1 MTSLSS
7 EPHVTHAS
15 HASKTTPPR
24 ALRPLA
30 ITTFFLL
37 LAQFLI
43 GMLVNFYVTIPDS
56 HPGANPSNYFV
67 GVVQGNGWALFMQD
81 MLSLRLHV
89 ALGVL
94 LGIAALALVW
104 LAAVARQRAWIIASV
119 VGLLG
124 VLGAGFNGASFMNY
138 GFDVSSLLMSIF
150 FVIAVCAYAIGLYVT
165 R

>member
-1 MTSLSS
+1 MRTQSVKSRPTRSS
-7 EPHVTHAS
+7 ALTA
-15 HASKTTPPR
+15 PR

-43 GMLVNFYVTIPDS
+43 GMLVNFYVTIPSS

-67 GVVQGNGWALFMQD
+67 GVIQGNGWALLMQGIFT
-81 MLSLRLHV
+81 LRLHV
-89 ALGVL
+89 VLGLL
-94 LGIAALALVW
+94 LGLSAIALIW
-104 LAAVARQRAWIIASV
+104 LAAVTRERAWIIASV
-119 VGLLG
+119 VGFLG

-138 GFDVSSLLMSIF
+138 GFDVSSLIMSIF
-150 FVIAVCAYAIGLYVT
+150 FVIAVCAYAIGLYTT